1 MIHEPSRRGCPRSFQ
16 FGFSLLEMLVTLFV
30 IVIITSLVTI
40 NISSGGRDIQLQATV
55 RNLAEVAAYALDEA
69 QLTGVDY
76 GLVLWRREQGG
87 EYFYGY
93 SWREMVNG
101 VWREPASG
109 KDVFAP
115 RDFPADVELELELE
129 GLPLEELP
137 LTGDEAGEPQVVLYS
152 SGETVLGALD
162 IRHREDGELLWR
174 LEWDLLGNFSI
185 LRRGLEEDDEWQ

>member
-1 MIHEPSRRGCPRSFQ
+1 MIIEPTRRACPESSQ
-16 FGFSLLEMLVTLFV
+16 SGFTLLEMLVKLFV

-76 GLVLWRREQGG
+76 GLLLRRQEREG

-93 SWREMVNG
+93 SWRELENG

-115 RDFPADVELELELE
+115 QEFPADIELELELE

-137 LTGDEAGEPQVVLYS
+137 LSGDGTDEPQVVLYS
-152 SGETVLGALD
+152 SGETVVGALD